1 VYVQAFGDAF
11 KFAQMAAHFSIYN
24 SSKKISNIWLSEE
37 RMYVLANMFLLATV
51 MFRQFGVVTLQSE
64 TEIVW
69 LRKIYSTAIF
79 GLWTSFFGMMG

>member
-1 VYVQAFGDAF
+1 
-11 KFAQMAAHFSIYN
+11 
-24 SSKKISNIWLSEE
+24 
-37 RMYVLANMFLLATV
+37 MYVLANMFLLATV